1 VRSALTRS
9 GWGWLAATIGSY
21 AAGFAL
27 GYRTLHAVAVGMA
40 ALLLLSAAGV
50 AVRPRVQINR
60 GVQPDRLTAGE
71 PALGR
76 MTVRNLARWR
86 SPGFVAVDR
95 IDGRPL
101 ELPVAGL
108 AGGGRRTL
116 HYPVPTPRRGRL
128 ELGPLVVERR
138 DPLGLLRRAQR
149 HAASAVLWV
158 HPVTYPV
165 RPLPVGRV
173 PDFEGRR
180 ADTARSGTV
189 TFSSLREYV
198 PGDDPRRIHW
208 RTTARTGTL
217 IVREHIDTTEPTT
230 TVLLDTRA
238 AALDP
243 EAFEYAVQA
252 AASVAEATVRAG
264 RPARVAILGE
274 DPVRVA
280 RLGAVSLLDRF
291 AAAEQTGAGDALVL
305 METIE
310 RTPPGGALVVVTGRP
325 DPTLA
330 TRLAAQR
337 RRFAPVVVLAVLGTA
352 DSAPLPA
359 YRRPGMVLLS
369 ARTGSEAALAW
380 DHMVLGELR

>member
-1 VRSALTRS
+1 VSRL
-9 GWGWLAATIGSY
+9 Y
-21 AAGFAL
+21 AL
-27 GYRTLHAVAVGMA
+27 GVVLGYPTLVAVAVGMA
-40 ALLLLSAAGV
+40 ALFVLSLALV
-50 AVRPRVQINR
+50 LVRPRVAISR
-60 GVQPDRLTAGE
+60 EVRPDRLTAGE

-76 MTVRNLARWR
+76 MAVRNLARWR
-86 SPGFVAVDR
+86 SPGFVAIDR

-101 ELPVAGL
+101 ELTVAGV

-138 DPLGLLRRAQR
+138 DPLGLLRRPRQ
-149 HAASAVLWV
+149 HAGAAVLWV

-180 ADTARSGTV
+180 ADTARAGTV

-217 IVREHIDTTEPTT
+217 TVREHIDTTEPTT
-230 TVLLDTRA
+230 TVLLDTRT
-238 AALDP
+238 AALRP
-243 EAFEYAVQA
+243 ETFEYAVQA
-252 AASVAEATVRAG
+252 AASVCEATLRAG
-264 RPARVAILGE
+264 RPARAVILGE
-274 DPVRVA
+274 DTVEVA
-280 RLGAVSLLDRF
+280 RQGAVSLLDRF
-291 AAAEQTGAGDALVL
+291 AAATRSESDAVALLESV
-305 METIE
+305 E

-325 DPTLA
+325 DAALT

-337 RRFAPVVVLAVLGTA
+337 RRFSPVVVVSLVDRGA
-352 DSAPLPA
+352 DLPG
-359 YRRPGMVLLS
+359 YRRPGMTVL
-369 ARTGSEAALAW
+369 AAHTGAEAALAW
-380 DHMVLGELR
+380 DQLVAGALR

>member
-1 VRSALTRS
+1 MRLTRA
-9 GWGWLAATIGSY
+9 GWGWLAGTVLLY
-21 AAGFAL
+21 AAGVLL
-27 GYRTLHAVAVGMA
+27 GYPTLHTIAVG
-40 ALLLLSAAGV
+40 ALVLLVVSV
-50 AVRPRVQINR
+50 VSVSVRPRVQIAR
-60 GVQPDRLTAGE
+60 GVEPDRLTAGE

-76 MTVRNLARWR
+76 MAVRNLARWPA
-86 SPGFVAVDR
+86 PGFVAVDR

-101 ELPVAGL
+101 ELPVRAL

-128 ELGPLVVERR
+128 ELGPLTVSQR
-138 DPLGLLRRAQR
+138 DPLGLLRRAR
-149 HAASAVLWV
+149 SHAASAVLWV

-180 ADTARSGTV
+180 TDSARAGTV

-230 TVLLDTRA
+230 TILLDTRA
-238 AALDP
+238 AALVSA
-243 EAFEYAVQA
+243 AFEQAVSA

-264 RPARVAILGE
+264 RPARVVILGE
-274 DPVRVA
+274 DPTQVA
-280 RLGAVSLLDRF
+280 ALGALSLLDRF
-291 AAAEQTGAGDALVL
+291 AAAQQSPERDAVALL
-305 METIE
+305 ETID

-325 DPTLA
+325 DPALA
-330 TRLAAQR
+330 QRLAAQR
-337 RRFAPVVVLAVLGTA
+337 RRFAPVVVLAIDPDT
-352 DSAPLPA
+352 PA
-359 YRRPGMVLLS
+359 YRRPGMVLLG
-369 ARTGSEAALAW
+369 ARNAAEAAMAW
-380 DHMVLGELR
+380 DHMILGELR